1 MLNTW
6 EFEYKKILDRVGNA
20 DGLANE
26 VGQLRGE
33 IWKLCMKLAEYDFQ
47 PGDDPD
53 FSYWST
59 TVERDGTTYN
69 IVLAFNDQESPF
81 LWEVQVN
88 GSNIFDV
95 LSDDVKEQFESI
107 AYKEMERIGDEI

>member
-1 MLNTW
+1 MNETELYYQSILN
-6 EFEYKKILDRVGNA
+6 RVSNA

-33 IWKLCMKLAEYDFQ
+33 IWKLCMKLAEFDFQ

-69 IVLAFNDQESPF
+69 IVMAFNDQEPPF

-88 GSNIFDV
+88 GSNVLDV
-95 LSDDVKEQFESI
+95 LSNDVKEQFESI

>member
-1 MLNTW
+1 MLSTW

-33 IWKLCMKLAEYDFQ
+33 IWKLCMKLAEFDFQ

>member
-1 MLNTW
+1 MNETELYYQSILN
-6 EFEYKKILDRVGNA
+6 RVSNA

-33 IWKLCMKLAEYDFQ
+33 IWKLCLQLAEFDSQ

-53 FSYWST
+53 FNYWST

-69 IVLAFNDQESPF
+69 IVLAFNDQEPPF

-88 GSNIFDV
+88 GSNILDV

-107 AYKEMERIGDEI
+107 AYKEMERVGDEI